1 MENNDVSKVMEDLK
15 KNLAPEIAKDSDL
28 IAAVTSNV
36 SKHVEAKLEEQQK
49 ALNISAGK
57 FDSDFKTNF
66 VKALNSIKD
75 RDISGF
81 QTYTK
86 ALNTATN
93 NQGGYFIP
101 TEFLGEAKRL
111 SSAYGVFR
119 RNTEV
124 VPFSG
129 QKASFGT
136 IADVTVSEQ
145 TEMAAK
151 TDSTPTVGT
160 LAVNMKTLYA
170 MILWSNQF
178 ADMSPVSVFDILL
191 KRAAAAFAYAEDVRG
206 LVGSATFTGG
216 ILQNSAAFSAAT
228 AATGHDLGSEIDATD
243 LATLIGK
250 LNPASLAGA
259 KFYMSM
265 PQFVNIIFKQG
276 SSGQFVVD
284 PIAALGSRTL
294 LGFPVE
300 LSGALPASPTATTK
314 SIILGDLANSTYLF
328 EDGAQRTAVSTEA
341 TVGSTNLFEKNMSAL
356 RVEKYLDIVSF
367 DSAPKLESAEKSIA
381 ILSTAA

>member
-1 MENNDVSKVMEDLK
+1 MDNELSKVMEDLK
-15 KNLAPEIAKDSDL
+15 KNLAPEIAQDATL
-28 IAAVTSNV
+28 VAAVTQSV
-36 SKHVEAKLEEQQK
+36 SKQVEAQLAKEQK
-49 ALNISAGK
+49 ALSVSAGK

-66 VKALNSIKD
+66 VKALSAIKD
-75 RDISGF
+75 RDISAF
-81 QTYTK
+81 QCHAK
-86 ALNTATN
+86 ALNTATS

-111 SSAYGVFR
+111 SGAYGVFR

-129 QKASFGT
+129 QKASFAT

-145 TEMAAK
+145 VEMEAK
-151 TDSTPTVGT
+151 TDNTPTVGT
-160 LAVNMKTLYA
+160 LAVNMKTLYTL
-170 MILWSNQF
+170 ILWSNQF

-191 KRAAAAFAYAEDVRG
+191 KRAASAFAYAEDVRG

-228 AATGHDLGSEIDATD
+228 AATGHDLGSELDATD

-250 LNPASLAGA
+250 LNPAALAGA

-265 PQFVNIIFKQG
+265 PQFVNIVFKQG
-276 SSGQFVVD
+276 SSGQFIVD
-284 PIAALGSRTL
+284 PIAALSSRTL
-294 LGFPVE
+294 LGIPVE
-300 LSGALPASPTATTK
+300 LSAALPAAPTASTK
-314 SIILGDLANSTYLF
+314 SIILGDLANSTFLF
-328 EDGAQRTAVSTEA
+328 EDGAQRTAVSSEA
-341 TVGSTNLFEKNMSAL
+341 TIGSTNLFEKNMSAL
-356 RVEKYLDIVSF
+356 RVEKYMDIVSY
-367 DSAPKLESAEKSIA
+367 DSAPKLGSAEKSIA